1 MLATFMAPSSLPDL
15 PTSIDETLVRLDGI
29 VATAIAANSRTG
41 YFAAL
46 YNRVTMA
53 VRDGIRARAFD
64 NNERM
69 ERLDVVFANRYI
81 AASDRFTRGASTPVS
96 WRLAFE
102 SAVRPDLSVVQHLLL
117 GINAHINLDLGL
129 ACAEVAPGSAIDDLE
144 RDFNRINDVLA
155 SLLPRVERQLT
166 EISLLLGVA
175 VDVADRFEDL
185 DGRIGNFSLRKARS
199 SAWRFARLLA
209 HLEGRLTRDVAIQ
222 ARDQEIALL
231 AFEILKPGPLS
242 VALGGADWRNVAA
255 HIRILAAD
263 DGGIV
268 GA

>member
-1 MLATFMAPSSLPDL
+1 MASSSLPDL
-15 PTSIDETLVRLDGI
+15 PTTIDQTIVRLDGI
-29 VATAIAANSRTG
+29 VTRAITANSRSG

-81 AASDRFTRGASTPVS
+81 AASDRFTRGVSSPVS

-102 SAVRPDLSVVQHLLL
+102 AGARSDLSVVQHLLL
-117 GINAHINLDLGL
+117 GINAHINLDLGI

-166 EISLLLGVA
+166 EISMLLGVA
-175 VDVADRFEDL
+175 VDVADRFHDL

-199 SAWRFARLLA
+199 SAWRFARVLA
-209 HLEGRLTRDVAIQ
+209 QLDARLTREVAIA

-231 AFEILKPGPLS
+231 AFEVQKPGPLS
-242 VALGGADWRNVAA
+242 VALGGADWRNIAA
-255 HIRILAAD
+255 HIRILASDD
-263 DGGIV
+263 DGV
-268 GA
+268 VSA